1 MKPVLT
7 PKEANDLMRDA
18 GDDTSLETFKRGL
31 RQGKYPG
38 GLYIIVHKIPRLV
51 QRLVIGAGAGGLGL
65 AVGTALP
72 PLLGL
77 TAWRPGLTLAGLVLL
92 AVGCAVEVMTE

>member
-1 MKPVLT
+1 MHQTKTAAPVLAHRNGQKT
-7 PKEANDLMRDA
+7 QGIA
-18 GDDTSLETFKRGL
+18 SCTF
-31 RQGKYPG
+31 
-38 GLYIIVHKIPRLV
+38 IVHKIPRLV

-77 TAWRPGLTLAGLVLL
+77 TAWRWDLTLAGLALL
-92 AVGCAVEVMTE
+92 AIGCAVEVMTK

>member
-1 MKPVLT
+1 MHQTKTAAPVLAHRNGQKT
-7 PKEANDLMRDA
+7 QRIA
-18 GDDTSLETFKRGL
+18 SCTF
-31 RQGKYPG
+31 
-38 GLYIIVHKIPRLV
+38 IVHKIPRLV

-77 TAWRPGLTLAGLVLL
+77 TAWRPGLTLAGLALL
-92 AVGCAVEVMTE
+92 AVGCAVEVIAE